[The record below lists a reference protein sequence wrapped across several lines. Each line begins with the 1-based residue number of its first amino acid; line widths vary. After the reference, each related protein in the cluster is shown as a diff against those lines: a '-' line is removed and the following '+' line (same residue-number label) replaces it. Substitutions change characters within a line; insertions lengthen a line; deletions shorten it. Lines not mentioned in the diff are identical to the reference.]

1 MRQTLKFIIIALL
14 LAVVGFLI
22 YNVATG
28 YKSRKEVEQR
38 IQTLPDIAFKSIT
51 GASVNLHS
59 FDKTKPLVIIYF
71 HPECEHCHYEAKEI
85 GQNATAFKN
94 CQLVMVTA
102 DDSTKRVEQFCN
114 THNLWEVDNIEI
126 LFDRENLFKKTF
138 GKAIIPSVYIY
149 SKTRELKK
157 QFLGETKPEAIIKE
171 MQDY

>member
-1 MRQTLKFIIIALL
+1 MRKTLKFIIIIMLF
-14 LAVVGFLI
+14 AVVGFLI

-28 YKSRKEVEQR
+28 YKNKKEAEQR

-51 GASVNLHS
+51 GVSVNLHD
-59 FDKTKPLVIIYF
+59 FDETKPLIIVYF

-85 GQNATAFKN
+85 GNNATAFKN
-94 CQLVMVTA
+94 CQLIMVTA
-102 DDSTKRVEQFCN
+102 DDSTKRVEKFCN
-114 THNLWEVDNIEI
+114 THNLWEVDNIEV

-149 SKTRELKK
+149 DKNQKLKK

>member
-1 MRQTLKFIIIALL
+1 MRKTLKFIIIALL
-14 LAVVGFLI
+14 LTAVVFLI

-28 YKSRKEVEQR
+28 YKNKKEAEQR
-38 IQTLPDIAFKSIT
+38 IQILPDVTFKSIT
-51 GASVNLHS
+51 GDLVNLHD
-59 FDKTKPLVIIYF
+59 FDETKPLVIVYF

-94 CQLVMVTA
+94 CQLIMVTA

-126 LFDRENLFKKTF
+126 LIDKENLFKKTF

-149 SKTRELKK
+149 DKNRKLKK
-157 QFLGETKPEAIIKE
+157 QFLGETKPEAIIE
-171 MQDY
+171 EIQDY